1 MQVFLRPQEVASEL
15 SISVSKAYALK
26 HEIGFYAFGKN
37 IRFEQSDVAAYKQR
51 CKRDPQSKEAN
62 EWASQSDTGRHA
74 TDGWLQKRTTV
85 SDISTRLQ
93 GRGKANGRRENS
105 RQSERLN

>member
-1 MQVFLRPQEVASEL
+1 MQIFLKPQEVASEL
-15 SISVSKAYALK
+15 NISVSKAYALK

-51 CKRDPQSKEAN
+51 CRRGPQEIEAKQ
-62 EWASQSDTGRHA
+62 WGSQSDTGRHA

-93 GRGKANGRRENS
+93 GRGKANGKRANS